1 MTRRLGG
8 LLVPVLA
15 LVAMVLSG
23 TWLGFQ
29 ARDGDRF
36 LASRGPGGLGMMG
49 GSGMMGPGWFGAGS
63 GPVDGLS
70 EAEDRA
76 ARFADDLGG
85 DLRVGEVMRFDNH
98 YYAEL
103 EEPDGTNVTE
113 VLVDPRTGGVQVE
126 FGPAMMWNA
135 RVGMMAAGSGEP
147 RLSAEEASEAARSRL
162 EDGTTLGPAEA
173 FPGYYTMHTVRE
185 GQVDGMLSVNAVT
198 GAVWEHTWHGRFVEM
213 SEGG

>member
-1 MTRRLGG
+1 MTTMRTRTLP
-8 LLVPVLA
+8 LLV
-15 LVAMVLSG
+15 LVAALAGLIVSVG
-23 TWLGFQ
+23 WAVGRTDD
-29 ARDGDRF
+29 DGW
-36 LASRGPGGLGMMG
+36 MMG
-49 GSGMMGPGWFGAGS
+49 RYGSGMMGLSARGDGQ
-63 GPVDGLS
+63 PVRDL
-70 EAEDRA
+70 A
-76 ARFADDLGG
+76 AARRQAQRFADRL